1 LTSTPTC
8 YPECRSRPSL
18 VSCRNRHASH
28 PVNAILN
35 YAYAVLEIQVRIAT
49 VSYGLDPTIGYL
61 HAPVLGEWH
70 SCMT

>member
-1 LTSTPTC
+1 M
-8 YPECRSRPSL
+8 